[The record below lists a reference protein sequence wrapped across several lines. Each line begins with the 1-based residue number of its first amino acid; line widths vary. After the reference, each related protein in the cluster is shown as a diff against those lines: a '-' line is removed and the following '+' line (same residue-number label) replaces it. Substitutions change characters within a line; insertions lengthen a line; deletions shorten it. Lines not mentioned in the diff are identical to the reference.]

1 MRNEYEIEH
10 CMRCINNALPD
21 VAIGCGVKFTY
32 PPSSLPLV
40 IISAF
45 VPTVSNF
52 QLPRP
57 DSFAMENLS
66 RGSLYFCIPA
76 RTRAAI
82 PRSTQ
87 SRSWPAWHWLWHWMA
102 YIVLMAVKQLLTIP
116 AWPSI
121 SSLCRCEH
129 RYLTVWWCCLSGC
142 HLSLT
147 GLSRLSAHESG
158 TTYRPNGPM
167 WRQLSRCLYIPP
179 AAENSSLFE
188 IIPWL
193 FPGHYTTFPNGLS
206 SSLHYLSHLKINWL
220 IDWLIGSALQ

>member
-57 DSFAMENLS
+57 DSFAMENLP

-87 SRSWPAWHWLWHWMA
+87 SHRLPAR
-102 YIVLMAVKQLLTIP
+102 
-116 AWPSI
+116 PSI
-121 SSLCRCEH
+121 NTNRLVATSA
-129 RYLTVWWCCLSGC
+129 
-142 HLSLT
+142 
-147 GLSRLSAHESG
+147 RLSSAAN
-158 TTYRPNGPM
+158 RAFQVVGPRI
-167 WRQLSRCLYIPP
+167 WNDLL
-179 AAENSSLFE
+179 A
-188 IIPWL
+188 
-193 FPGHYTTFPNGLS
+193 
-206 SSLHYLSHLKINWL
+206 
-220 IDWLIGSALQ
+220 DD